1 MNKPMVA
8 VCALALLSLSTV
20 AAADEARMG
29 DLRVGDDAGPYVQVP
44 YGDLNLQNQAGA
56 ATMLNR
62 VSFAAKRVC
71 GGTPDLREIKVYAL
85 FKTCVRQAKADAVR
99 NLNMPLVTA
108 LHEQQV
114 AKEEQHAS
122 VN

>member
-1 MNKPMVA
+1 MVA
-8 VCALALLSLSTV
+8 VCALAFLSLSTV
-20 AAADEARMG
+20 AAADEARVG
-29 DLRVGDDAGPYVQVP
+29 DLKVGDEAGPYVQVP

-62 VSFAAKRVC
+62 VAFAAKRVC
-71 GGTPDLREIKVYAL
+71 GGTPDLREIKVYAM

-108 LHEQQV
+108 LHDKQV
-114 AKEEQHAS
+114 TEEEQYAS
-122 VN
+122 AD